1 MIETTRPMSRGRLPV
16 AVGNASINS
25 DGGLYAPITNREVS
39 FPYYPLEVKGY
50 IAEGYG
56 IDSDTSPYKT
66 IGGAVNIT
74 YIGYNERTVT
84 SGADYWI
91 YRTPKFQVRVD
102 QDDVINRKWIGV
114 VMTLT
119 ADQTTKVYTWTDP
132 GPEVLVSTTPT
143 PQTFTY
149 TFSASDDP
157 TVGSPDYL
165 PPNVTQKEVLGTEY
179 LYSSIVYTSLTP
191 PVSYTN
197 TVTEPDF
204 LNWHMTATTPP

>member
-1 MIETTRPMSRGRLPV
+1 MNETTRPMSRGRLPV
-16 AVGNASINS
+16 AVGNAAILS
-25 DGGLYAPITNREVS
+25 DGGLYAPITNRQIF
-39 FPYYPLEVKGY
+39 FPSALDVDGY
-50 IAEGYG
+50 IADGYG
-56 IDSDTSPYKT
+56 IDTDAAPYKT
-66 IGGAVNIT
+66 LGGAVYIT
-74 YIGYNERTVT
+74 YIGYDERTVT

-102 QDDVINRKWIGV
+102 QDDVINRRWIGV

-179 LYSSIVYTSLTP
+179 LYFSRVYTSLAP
-191 PVSYTN
+191 PVSYTD
-197 TVTEPDF
+197 TVTEPGF
-204 LNWHMTATTPP
+204 LTWHITATTPP